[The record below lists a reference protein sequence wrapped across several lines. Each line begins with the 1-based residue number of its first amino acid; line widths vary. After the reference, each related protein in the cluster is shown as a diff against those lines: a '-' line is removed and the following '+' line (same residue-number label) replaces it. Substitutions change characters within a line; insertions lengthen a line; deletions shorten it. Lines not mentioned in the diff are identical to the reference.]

1 MNSIKSCGDCDA
13 KQCFLFKNSISEQHD
28 ELYNKKSCLTFSKNQ
43 LIFSEGEKVDG
54 IYFIKKGK
62 IKVHKDSD
70 YRGQII
76 RFAKDGDILGHRG
89 LGGDNFYPVSATAM
103 EDSSICFVEQGM
115 LFKLMQKNP
124 MLSIR
129 MMLFYADEL
138 KKTENRLRNMAVMT
152 VRERIA
158 EALLLIN
165 ETFAKKNGV
174 GTILDV
180 NLSRKDIAEIAG
192 TYSEQASRYLS
203 EFKDEGMI
211 DLIGKKIVIKDI
223 EKLYAMVEKYCV
235 LDCLQKCRNNIDA
248 HQFIQ

>member
-1 MNSIKSCGDCDA
+1 MQNKTCDSCNSRS
-13 KQCFLFKNSISEQHD
+13 CFLFKNSVPDLHT
-28 ELYNKKSCLTFSKNQ
+28 ELNTKKSCMTFSKNQ
-43 LIFSEGEKVDG
+43 LIFSEGESVAG

-62 IKVHKDSD
+62 VKVHKESN

-89 LGGDNFYPVSATAM
+89 LGGDNFYPVSATTM
-103 EDSSICFVEQGM
+103 EDSAICFVEQGM
-115 LFKLMQKNP
+115 LFKLMKSNP

-138 KKTENRLRNMAVMT
+138 KKTENRLRNMALMT

-165 ETFAKKNGV
+165 STFSKENGI

-180 NLSRKDIAEIAG
+180 NLSRKEIAEIAG
-192 TYSEQASRYLS
+192 TYPEQASRYLS
-203 EFKDEGMI
+203 EFKEEGII
-211 DLIGKKIVIKDI
+211 DLSGKTIILKYP
-223 EKLYAMVEKYCV
+223 EKLVQMLNKY
-235 LDCLQKCRNNIDA
+235 
-248 HQFIQ
+248 